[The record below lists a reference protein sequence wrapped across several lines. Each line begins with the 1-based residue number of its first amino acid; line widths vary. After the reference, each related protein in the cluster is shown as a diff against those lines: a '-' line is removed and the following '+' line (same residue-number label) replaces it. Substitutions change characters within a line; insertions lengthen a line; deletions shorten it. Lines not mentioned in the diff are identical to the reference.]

1 MMPLISHLAATS
13 FMEEDK
19 MSRRPADKAD
29 ETERNTEIALFRYGL
44 IAPLLFAAPESGQL
58 EAALRQIAG
67 KTYPIPHSRR
77 RRVSVSTLRR
87 YLGLYR
93 VGGFDAL
100 RPQPRADKGTARAF
114 PPEVLEAAIALRA
127 EQPARTTP
135 MLVEL
140 LKRDPNL
147 KLEQP
152 INAHTLTTQLRQRGH
167 SRRLLGQATRAFRRF
182 EREHSNSLWQG
193 DAMVGPWLPDP
204 EVAGKKRRAHLFCF
218 LDDHSRLV
226 PHAEF
231 FWDEALPRL
240 ERVLKVAI
248 LRRGVPQAIYVDNGQ
263 VYSANQFA
271 AACATLGIE
280 RIQTAPYSP
289 ESKGKQ
295 ERFFETVRLQFMPE
309 VEVSAITTLAELNE
323 SFWAWLACIYH
334 RNEHRETAQTPL
346 ARFQAG
352 LDQARTVDAHALQ
365 TAFLWRESRKVRKD
379 ATLSLQGN
387 SYRVDAHLAG
397 RTLELRFDPF
407 DLSALELYLD
417 GRHLGRAVV
426 VTQGRQRHLA
436 VQRLVTDPPT
446 PPQPKSSLD
455 YLAALRAEY
464 QQLLQQEAGD
474 LQFAR
479 WLDNPQPEGTEEK

>member
-1 MMPLISHLAATS
+1 MN
-13 FMEEDK
+13 
-19 MSRRPADKAD
+19 RRKPDKAD
-29 ETERNTEIALFRYGL
+29 EGERETEIALFRYGL
-44 IAPLLFAAPESGQL
+44 IAPLLFAAPDPGQL
-58 EAALRQIAG
+58 EAALRQVAG
-67 KTYPIPHSRR
+67 KTYQIPYSSRN
-77 RRVSVSTLRR
+77 RVSVSTLRR
-87 YLGLYR
+87 YLARYR
-93 VGGFDAL
+93 EGGFDAL
-100 RPQPRADKGTARAF
+100 RPQPRADKGTVRAF
-114 PPEVLEAAIALRA
+114 PPAVLEAAMALRA
-127 EQPARTTP
+127 QQPARTTP
-135 MLVEL
+135 MLVQL
-140 LKRDPNL
+140 LQRDPTL
-147 KLEQP
+147 KLAQP

-167 SRRLLGQATRAFRRF
+167 SRRLLGQATRAYRRF
-182 EREHSNSLWQG
+182 ERDHSNALWQG

-204 EVAGKKRRAHLFCF
+204 EVAGRQRRAHLFCF

-231 FWDEALPRL
+231 FWDESLPRL
-240 ERVLKVAI
+240 ERVLKVAL
-248 LRRGVPQAIYVDNGQ
+248 LRRGLPKAIYVDNGQ
-263 VYSANQFA
+263 VYSATQFA

-309 VEVSAITTLAELNE
+309 VEVSAITTLAQLNE

-334 RNEHRETAQTPL
+334 RSEHRETRQTPL

-352 LDQARTVDAHALQ
+352 LAQVRTLDALALQ
-365 TAFLWRESRKVRKD
+365 TAFLWRETRKVRKD
-379 ATLSLQGN
+379 ATISLQGN
-387 SYRVDAHLAG
+387 TYRVDAHLAG

-407 DLSALELYLD
+407 DLSTLDLYLD

-426 VTQGRQRHLA
+426 LTQGRQRHLA
-436 VQRLVTDPPT
+436 VQRLVTDPPD

-464 QQLLQQEAGD
+464 RQLLHQEAGD

-479 WLDNPQPEGTEEK
+479 LLDSAHPNPTTTQEN

>member
-1 MMPLISHLAATS
+1 M
-13 FMEEDK
+13 K
-19 MSRRPADKAD
+19 MNRRKPDKAD
-29 ETERNTEIALFRYGL
+29 ESERETEIALFRYGL
-44 IAPLLFAAPESGQL
+44 IAPLLFAAPASGQL

-67 KTYPIPHSRR
+67 KTYQIPYSSRC
-77 RRVSVSTLRR
+77 RVGVSTLRR
-87 YLGLYR
+87 YLALYQE
-93 VGGFDAL
+93 GGFDAL
-100 RPQPRADKGTARAF
+100 RPQPRADKGTVRAF
-114 PPEVLEAAIALRA
+114 PPKVLAAAIALRA

-135 MLVEL
+135 MLVQL

-147 KLEQP
+147 KLDQP

-167 SRRLLGQATRAFRRF
+167 SRRLLGQATRVYRRF
-182 EREHSNSLWQG
+182 ERDHSNSLWQG

-204 EVAGKKRRAHLFCF
+204 NVAGKKRRAHLFCF

-248 LRRGVPQAIYVDNGQ
+248 LRRGVPKAIYVDNGQ

-271 AACATLGIE
+271 AACAALGIE

-309 VEVSAITTLAELNE
+309 VEVSEITTLAELNE
-323 SFWAWLACIYH
+323 SFWAWLACVYH
-334 RNEHRETAQTPL
+334 QNEHRETGQTPL
-346 ARFQAG
+346 TRFQAG
-352 LDQARTVDAHALQ
+352 LDQVRAVDALALQ
-365 TAFLWRESRKVRKD
+365 TAFLWRETRKVRKD
-379 ATLSLQGN
+379 ATISLQGN
-387 SYRVDAHLAG
+387 IYRVDAHLAG
-397 RTLELRFDPF
+397 RALELRFDPF
-407 DLSALELYLD
+407 DLSQLDLYLD
-417 GRHLGRAVV
+417 ARHLGRAVV

-436 VQRLVTDPPT
+436 VQRLVTEPPT
-446 PPQPKSSLD
+446 PAPPKSSLD

-464 QQLLQQEAGD
+464 QQALQQEAGA

-479 WLDNPQPEGTEEK
+479 LLDNPNPKPEEMEEN